1 MFQFEIKLKST
12 YNTDLNYKM
21 DNVSELLTTRVLT
34 VSVFNQILFSY
45 HFSLD
50 LVPQDFSRSHCIV

>member
-1 MFQFEIKLKST
+1 
-12 YNTDLNYKM
+12 M

-50 LVPQDFSRSHCIV
+50 LVAQDFSRSLCIG

>member
-45 HFSLD
+45 HSSLD
-50 LVPQDFSRSHCIV
+50 LVPQDFSRSLCIV

>member
-12 YNTDLNYKM
+12 YTTDLNYKM

-34 VSVFNQILFSY
+34 VSVFNQNVFSY

-50 LVPQDFSRSHCIV
+50 LVPQDFSRSLCIV